1 MIPHSLQKQAPI
13 LASSLRTLRENLPAG
28 KATRLWDLVR
38 AAPGNK
44 HAEFTQRFTT
54 ALRPSYTSTTS
65 LFPYL
70 TSSVKFT
77 VMDDFVTMETMK
89 RIVRDHVLES
99 QCHGAFTFTYTM
111 TVIVQQV
118 KTVLKFSQCLQL
130 DGIFI
135 VNSTQVLT

>member
-1 MIPHSLQKQAPI
+1 MIPHSLQKKAPI

-28 KATRLWDLVR
+28 KATRPRDLVR

-44 HAEFTQRFTT
+44 HAGFTQRFTT
-54 ALRPSYTSTTS
+54 ALCPSYTSTTS

-77 VMDDFVTMETMK
+77 VMDDFVTVETMK
-89 RIVRDHVLES
+89 RTVRDHVLES

-111 TVIVQQV
+111 TVIVQQRQ
-118 KTVLKFSQCLQL
+118 KQFLNFPNASNWMGFLLEIQ
-130 DGIFI
+130 
-135 VNSTQVLT
+135 SRS